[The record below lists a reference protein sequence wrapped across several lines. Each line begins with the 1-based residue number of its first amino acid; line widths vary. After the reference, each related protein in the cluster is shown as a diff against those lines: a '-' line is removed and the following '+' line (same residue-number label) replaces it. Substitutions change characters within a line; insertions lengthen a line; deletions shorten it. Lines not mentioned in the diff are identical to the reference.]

1 MRMRKAVIGTLALLL
16 AVGTI
21 SFNGVVYAEEPEAT
35 TENVPAEAET
45 EQTDTA
51 NEQTE
56 TIKND
61 TELSGNAEEDTGV
74 ASDSEKKETVDSK
87 PRENETKALPVSGD
101 DWTLDESG
109 VFTLLKDIKH
119 QDGMSYE
126 WQSYAEQIKE
136 IRVAEGV
143 TEIPGSAFSEKYKNL
158 KKVTMSSTVKRI
170 GISAFS
176 SNANLTEVILN
187 DGLEY
192 VGHSAFASTG
202 ITSIRLPDGVT
213 WGGDAFTY
221 CKNLTG
227 TLVIPANS
235 KWEQGSNAQF
245 YGIGATAVVIQEG
258 VTEITNQFLSGCEN
272 LQYIRIPKS
281 LVNIGQTDSENGT
294 WDSPIPGCCII
305 GYKGTMAEKYVEH
318 WLRVGS
324 DWTEGM
330 TFHAIDGDEHT
341 GEWKTI
347 TEPACTENG
356 TRELVCT
363 TPLCGATKTEVLAAT
378 GHQWDSGTVTRAATE
393 KAEGIKTYTCTV
405 CGATKTEA
413 IAKLA
418 GTGNTDNKNVSA
430 SDSVNT
436 PKTGDTANIW
446 TWVLL
451 MTASAGAATVFLMKK
466 RKSR

>member
-35 TENVPAEAET
+35 AENVPAEAEI
-45 EQTDTA
+45 
-51 NEQTE
+51 EQTE
-56 TIKND
+56 TVENNA
-61 TELSGNAEEDTGV
+61 ELSGNAEENTDV
-74 ASDSEKKETVDSK
+74 ASDSEKKETVESN
-87 PRENETKALPVSGD
+87 PQENETKAVTAAGEISGD
-101 DWTLDESG
+101 GWTLDESG
-109 VFTLLKDIKH
+109 VFTLLKDITYTGQTYDWK
-119 QDGMSYE
+119 QYTD
-126 WQSYAEQIKE
+126 QIKE
-136 IRVAEGV
+136 VRIAEGV
-143 TEIPGSAFSEKYKNL
+143 TEIPNVAFISCPNL
-158 KKVTMSSTVKRI
+158 QKVTLSSTVKRI
-170 GISAFS
+170 GTSAFS
-176 SNANLTEVILN
+176 GNANLTEVILN

-192 VGHSAFASTG
+192 VGHSAFASAG

-245 YGIGATAVVIQEG
+245 YGIGATAVVIEEG

-281 LVNIGQTDSENGT
+281 LVTIGQTDFENGS

-318 WLRVGS
+318 WLGIGS
-324 DWTEGM
+324 EWTKGM
-330 TFHAIDGDEHT
+330 AFHAIDGDEHT

-347 TEPACTENG
+347 TEPTCTKEG
-356 TRELVCT
+356 MRELVCT
-363 TPLCGATKTEVLAAT
+363 TPLCGAKQTEVLAAT
-378 GHQWDSGTVTRAATE
+378 GHQWDNGTVTQAATE

-413 IAKLA
+413 IAKLS
-418 GTGNTDNKNVSA
+418 GTENTDNSNASA
-430 SDSVNT
+430 SNSVTT

-446 TWVLL
+446 TWALL
-451 MTASAGAATVFLMKK
+451 MTASAGAVTVFLMKK